1 MGTVASRVVV
11 RPAHKLDTDDF
22 RRLPLAK
29 LRPDQTL
36 RFPIHSDE
44 GMLLLSEGSVITERI
59 LQILEQR
66 GHRSVLVHR
75 MEPAAGISVE
85 PLGKLT
91 EVPESRPGASVGIH
105 NKISRQ
111 LDCDLSD
118 RITKFKERQESPL
131 FKEIPHLGTE
141 PYSEKLAQEIYTKH
155 ESFVGGLKDGVQ
167 QIIQANPAG
176 GEQIEGLLGD
186 YLKLLVEDIDLFASF
201 ASTPTVTSYPHRHS
215 LHVAMLSLA
224 MGARAGLGEEAM
236 KHLGLGALLHDVG
249 MLRVPRSIWGS
260 RQPLSAQQQITVMAH
275 PIYTVEMISQIESI
289 PTEVKYVAYHVH
301 ERGNSQ
307 GYPRRIPGDL
317 IHPLS
322 KIVSAADQYV
332 ALLSDRPY
340 RPAVQPYKAV
350 ESMVKSVA
358 SGRID
363 AESVRLLLQTVSLYP
378 VGSYVIL
385 SNGQLAKVLRTN
397 SWRYDR
403 PIVRTWPRR
412 TEPSDSTGDVINL
425 IDEPTLFVSEAVP
438 SPVVG

>member
-22 RRLPLAK
+22 RRIPLAK
-29 LRPDQTL
+29 LRPGQPL

-44 GMLLLSEGSVITERI
+44 GMLLLSEGSLLTQRI

-66 GHRSVLVHR
+66 GHRSILVHR

-91 EVPESRPGASVGIH
+91 EVPDSRPGASVGIH

-118 RITKFKERQESPL
+118 RISKFRDRQESPL
-131 FKEIPHLGTE
+131 IKEIPHLGTE

-155 ESFVGGLKDGVQ
+155 ESFVGGLKDSVQ
-167 QIIQANPAG
+167 QILQANPEG
-176 GEQIEGLLGD
+176 GQQIESLLAD

-201 ASTPTVTSYPHRHS
+201 ASTPTLTSYPHRHS

-236 KHLGLGALLHDVG
+236 NCLGLGALLHDIG
-249 MLRVPRSIWGS
+249 MLRVPKSIWNS
-260 RQPLSAQQQITVMAH
+260 KQPLTAQQQITVMAH
-275 PIYTVEMISQIESI
+275 PIYTVEMISQLDSI
-289 PTEVKYVAYHVH
+289 PSEVRYVAYHVH

-317 IHPLS
+317 IHPLA

-340 RPAVQPYKAV
+340 RSAIQPYKAV
-350 ESMVKSVA
+350 ESMVKSVGQ
-358 SGRID
+358 GRID
-363 AESVRLLLQTVSLYP
+363 ADSVRLLLQTVSLYP

-403 PIVRTWPRR
+403 PIVRTWPQR
-412 TEPSDSTGDVINL
+412 TEPTDDSGDILNL
-425 IDEPTLFVSEAVP
+425 VEEPTLTVKEAVP
-438 SPVVG
+438 SPAVG

>member
-1 MGTVASRVVV
+1 MGTAASRVVV
-11 RPAHKLDTDDF
+11 RPAHKLDADDF

-29 LRPDQTL
+29 LRPGQPL
-36 RFPIHSDE
+36 RFPIHSDD
-44 GMLLLSEGSVITERI
+44 GMLLLSEGSPITERI

-66 GHRSVLVHR
+66 GHRSILVHR

-91 EVPESRPGASVGIH
+91 EVPESRPGNSVGIH

-111 LDCDLSD
+111 LDCDLAE
-118 RITKFKERQESPL
+118 RIHKYKDRQESPL
-131 FKEIPHLGTE
+131 IKDLPHLGTE

-155 ESFVGGLKDGVQ
+155 ESFVGGLKDSVQ
-167 QIIQANPAG
+167 QILQANPEG
-176 GEQIEGLLGD
+176 GAQIEAVLAD

-201 ASTPTVTSYPHRHS
+201 ASTPTLTSYPHRHS

-236 KHLGLGALLHDVG
+236 RSLGLGSLLHDVG
-249 MLRVPRSIWGS
+249 MLRVPKSIWNS
-260 RQPLSAQQQITVMAH
+260 RQPLTAQQQITVMAH
-275 PIYTVEMISQIESI
+275 PIYTVEMISQVDSI
-289 PTEVKYVAYHVH
+289 PTEVRYVAYHVH

-322 KIVSAADQYV
+322 RIVSAADQYV
-332 ALLSDRPY
+332 ALLSERPY
-340 RPAVQPYKAV
+340 RAAVQPYKAV
-350 ESMVKSVA
+350 ESLVRNVSQ
-358 SGRID
+358 GRID

-397 SWRYDR
+397 SSRYDR
-403 PIVRTWPRR
+403 PVVRTWPRR
-412 TEPSDSTGDVINL
+412 TEPTDESGDVINL
-425 IDEPTLFVSEAVP
+425 IDEPTLTVTEAVP

>member
-1 MGTVASRVVV
+1 
-11 RPAHKLDTDDF
+11 
-22 RRLPLAK
+22 
-29 LRPDQTL
+29 
-36 RFPIHSDE
+36 
-44 GMLLLSEGSVITERI
+44 
-59 LQILEQR
+59 
-66 GHRSVLVHR
+66 

-91 EVPESRPGASVGIH
+91 DVPDSRPGASVGIH

-111 LDCDLSD
+111 LDCDLVD
-118 RITKFKERQESPL
+118 RISKFKEREEAPL
-131 FKEIPHLGTE
+131 IKEIPHLGTE
-141 PYSEKLAQEIYTKH
+141 PYSENLAQEIYTKH
-155 ESFVGGLKDGVQ
+155 ESFVGGLKDSVQ
-167 QIIQANPAG
+167 QIVQANPQG
-176 GEQIEGLLGD
+176 GEQVEGVLAD

-201 ASTPTVTSYPHRHS
+201 ASTPTITSYPHRHS

-236 KHLGLGALLHDVG
+236 KALGLGALLHDVG

-275 PIYTVEMISQIESI
+275 PIYTVEMISQVESI
-289 PTEVKYVAYHVH
+289 PAEVKYVAYHVH

-322 KIVSAADQYV
+322 KIISAADQYI
-332 ALLSDRPY
+332 ALLSERPY
-340 RPAVQPYKAV
+340 RAAVQPYKAV
-350 ESMVKSVA
+350 ESLVKGVGQ
-358 SGRID
+358 GRVD
-363 AESVRLLLQTVSLYP
+363 ADSVRLLLQTVSLYP

-397 SWRYDR
+397 ARRYDR
-403 PIVRTWPRR
+403 PVIRTWPQR
-412 TEPSDSTGDVINL
+412 TEPTDSSGDVL
-425 IDEPTLFVSEAVP
+425 DLMKEPTLSVVEAVP